1 MTASFEGPTTPNGA
15 LDYRRIDHVA
25 IAVRDLE
32 SAIAFFSGVLG
43 FQLVQ
48 RREIK
53 GARTGMISAEME
65 VNGIKF
71 VLCQGSDK
79 ESQVSRLIDDYG
91 PGVAHIAL
99 AVDDVHLAVKEL
111 GERGLKF
118 DTSVIEG
125 PGLIQAF
132 SSRCT
137 NSGLSFELIA
147 RRAHEDG
154 FLDANVRE
162 LFEQLERSGAY

>member
-1 MTASFEGPTTPNGA
+1 MSETLAADGVLA
-15 LDYRRIDHVA
+15 YRRIDHVA

-43 FQLVQ
+43 FRLVQ

-71 VLCQGSDK
+71 VLCQGT
-79 ESQVSRLIDDYG
+79 EPASQVSRLIEEFG

-99 AVDDVHLAVKEL
+99 AVDDVHSAVEEL
-111 GERGLKF
+111 GARGLKF

-125 PGLIQAF
+125 PGLTQAF

-147 RRAHEDG
+147 RRDDEDG
-154 FLDANVRE
+154 FLAQNVRE
-162 LFEQLERSGAY
+162 LFEQLERNGAY